1 MEEGTLV
8 RWLKSDGDTVNIGDD
23 LAEIESDKAT
33 TIHHADAAGVLM
45 RAIHEGDTVAI
56 GTVIAWLGDEDAPS
70 TAGGDEDRRE
80 VSSGVIVTPSA
91 GEAMGTMPSA
101 RRGRF
106 RPRASPVARRMA
118 TTHGVDLDTVKG
130 TGPDGRIVRTDVA
143 LRIVSPAPVLSTPAG
158 IRGVVTTQSLSRVQ
172 ALIAQR
178 MTQSRSQVPD
188 FEVRVRVDAQPI
200 ASLRQQ
206 LKADAA
212 ELVPS
217 VTDFIVKCAAIA
229 LREQPQANGSYRG
242 NAWELYDRVNVG
254 IAVAT
259 DGGLIVPT
267 IFDADQMSLGE
278 IRRTTQDLSA
288 RARQGR
294 IAPGELEG
302 ATFTVSNLGMFGVDS
317 FTAVIPPHQAAIL
330 AVGAAVR
337 APVVRQERV
346 VPGLV
351 LDLALSCDHRILYGA
366 DAARL
371 VSRIRELLEH
381 PLSLLVE

>member
-1 MEEGTLV
+1 
-8 RWLKSDGDTVNIGDD
+8 
-23 LAEIESDKAT
+23 
-33 TIHHADAAGVLM
+33 
-45 RAIHEGDTVAI
+45 
-56 GTVIAWLGDEDAPS
+56 
-70 TAGGDEDRRE
+70 
-80 VSSGVIVTPSA
+80 
-91 GEAMGTMPSA
+91 
-101 RRGRF
+101 
-106 RPRASPVARRMA
+106 
-118 TTHGVDLDTVKG
+118 
-130 TGPDGRIVRTDVA
+130 VRTDVA